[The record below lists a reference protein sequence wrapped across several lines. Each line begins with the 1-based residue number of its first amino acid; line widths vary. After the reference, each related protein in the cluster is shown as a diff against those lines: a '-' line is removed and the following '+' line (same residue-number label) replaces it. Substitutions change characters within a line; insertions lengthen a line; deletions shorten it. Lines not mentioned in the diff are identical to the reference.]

1 MAGHRKSLLS
11 ADNSNWPENLRRKYR
26 ALGIPAVVAAVS
38 ADKRKAAAKPRKP
51 RASNHVQRVANDN
64 NER

>member
-11 ADNSNWPENLRRKYR
+11 ADNSNWPENLRRNYR
-26 ALGIPAVVAAVS
+26 ALAIPAVVAAVS